1 MRVMQSH
8 VLVIILVIL
17 SWKVFRL
24 PLAHCA
30 PVSLDCGVAFPGV
43 ATLAAFSGDLQ
54 FALSCLMDVEAVFLE

>member
-1 MRVMQSH
+1 M
-8 VLVIILVIL
+8 IL

-43 ATLAAFSGDLQ
+43 ATLADFSGDLQ